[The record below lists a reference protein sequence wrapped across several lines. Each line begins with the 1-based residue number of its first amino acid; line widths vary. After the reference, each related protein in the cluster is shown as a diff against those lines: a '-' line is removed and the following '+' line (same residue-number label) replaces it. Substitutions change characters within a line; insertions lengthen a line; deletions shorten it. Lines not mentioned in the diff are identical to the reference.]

1 MDRRDAA
8 SCVDVLHLLYCCTLL
23 LYFTAVLYCCTYF
36 AAVAP
41 GANRNAACRLPAG
54 TNVLLYYFATQVFQR
69 AGKDVAVGKFP
80 KGVGAKG
87 ERSIKNKNTKKLAN
101 YSTWTRLKH

>member
-1 MDRRDAA
+1 MLPSFAKPGIRWI
-8 SCVDVLHLLYCCTLL
+8 CVFLLFATHSLH
-23 LYFTAVLYCCTYF
+23 
-36 AAVAP
+36 AAVRGGRVGVLRAVEP
-41 GANRNAACRLPAG
+41 AFRGEHLAA
-54 TNVLLYYFATQVFQR
+54 QVFQR